1 MKAAPS
7 AQLRLMDLNRVD
19 TTLIQ
24 LSHRRRSLPEHREVL
39 RLQGELATLEDELT
53 AAETAVSD
61 AELEQS
67 RLEDELTPVRDR
79 RARDQQRIDSG
90 EVTNAKALHGLVEEA
105 AHLDRRIGEL
115 EDTQLEAMERL
126 EEASAARD
134 EVKARHTDLDTRLG
148 EAVEARTRVARE
160 IETDAKAQLAERARI
175 VKDLPADLYALYEK
189 RRQHVGTGAALLVAR
204 RCEGCGLALNAA
216 DLRRYSAAAPD
227 DVLQCAEC
235 GRILVRTEASGL

>member
-19 TTLIQ
+19 TTLMQ
-24 LSHRRRSLPEHREVL
+24 LSHRRKSLPEHREVV
-39 RLQGELATLEDELT
+39 RLQAELATLEDELT

-79 RARDQQRIDSG
+79 RVRDRQRIDSG
-90 EVTNAKALHGLVEEA
+90 EVTNPKALHGLVEEV

-126 EEASAARD
+126 EEATAARD
-134 EVKARHTDLDTRLG
+134 EVQRRHTELDTRLG
-148 EAVEARTRVARE
+148 EAVEARTKVARE
-160 IETDAKAQLAERARI
+160 IEADAKARLAERARI
-175 VKDLPADLYALYEK
+175 VTDLPADLFALYEK
-189 RRQHVGTGAALLVAR
+189 QRQHVGTGAALLVAR

-227 DVLQCAEC
+227 EVLRCAEC